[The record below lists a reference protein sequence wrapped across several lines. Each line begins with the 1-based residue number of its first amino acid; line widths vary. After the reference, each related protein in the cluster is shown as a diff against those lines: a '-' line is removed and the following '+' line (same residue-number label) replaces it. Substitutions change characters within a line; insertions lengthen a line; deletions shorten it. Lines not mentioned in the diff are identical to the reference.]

1 MARAA
6 ERVWDDGWVPTL
18 HQSEAVVLRTW
29 PVHEAD
35 QIVSLLTRE
44 AGKIRGVAKSA
55 SRSRRRFGGA
65 LEPMTHVV
73 AHYAVRPRQ
82 ELVRL
87 DSLEILH
94 SPLSEPADYARAAAL
109 AFYTEVV
116 DEMLPDNDPQDAAFR
131 LLLGVVEQTQ
141 VGRVWMP
148 VTYFA
153 VWMVRLM
160 GWMPDLARC
169 AVCRRRFGA
178 EEPAWWMP
186 QADGLLCGEHRKA
199 GALALSFSSR
209 ALAGELFRLPVARF
223 GGEPWPRGRAGDLR
237 RMAMQALERHGE
249 QRLQSVGALVR
260 LGG

>member
-1 MARAA
+1 MAI
-6 ERVWDDGWVPTL
+6 V

-35 QIVSLLTRE
+35 QIVSLLTRD
-44 AGKIRGVAKSA
+44 AGKIKGVAKSA

-65 LEPMTHVV
+65 LEPMTHVL

-94 SPLSEPADYARAAAL
+94 SPLSEPADYPRAAAL
-109 AFYTEVV
+109 AFYTEVL
-116 DEMLPDNDPQDAAFR
+116 DEMLPDGTSFDVTQDAVFR
-131 LLLGVVEQTQ
+131 LLLAVVEQTQ
-141 VGRVWMP
+141 VGRIWMP

-153 VWMVRLM
+153 LWMVRLM
-160 GWMPDLARC
+160 GWMPDLRRC
-169 AVCRRRFGA
+169 TVCRRGFGV
-178 EEPAWWMP
+178 EEPALWFP
-186 QADGLLCGEHRKA
+186 HADGLVCEQHRKL
-199 GALALSFSSR
+199 GALTLSPSSR
-209 ALAGELFRLPVARF
+209 ELAGELFRSPVARF
-223 GGEPWPRGRAGDLR
+223 AGEPWTRNRAGDLR

-249 QRLQSVGALVR
+249 QRLQSVGALLR